1 MAVAIASATALRP
14 PVARRGRLLRQR
26 ATSENPSCDETADS
40 LRLECEQYWGE
51 TSAAWEPMLLA
62 LDVRCALDCGEIKMM
77 IDVAGATERWRKG
90 EVEVRRRVRG
100 TDASSL
106 LPRFTEAAAVRA
118 ALLANETWSSELET
132 VEKRCD
138 EARVLLEVGF
148 AKAPVA
154 APKDRATELS
164 AGIRDTLVLK
174 TAGDSATTR
183 WFSSAIVEII
193 EREIAVLAKKARRVR
208 TRAALKRNGRD
219 EAWCRA
225 QLGDACD
232 DTMSDD
238 DVIDAYSD
246 SPKVRAI
253 ALTLGTIFF
262 AVFIGVGV
270 AFSYYSTNLLV
281 WGRFDGPPP
290 CVSTLDNTMDSLLGA
305 PKKESMSMRRLKA
318 SYGAKGCADDI

>member
-1 MAVAIASATALRP
+1 MYNLW
-14 PVARRGRLLRQR
+14 Q
-26 ATSENPSCDETADS
+26 
-40 LRLECEQYWGE
+40 
-51 TSAAWEPMLLA
+51 
-62 LDVRCALDCGEIKMM
+62 VRCALDCGEIKMM

-183 WFSSAIVEII
+183 WRVPAHRRRDFRRRRRHQRDPYPDMQDRDAPQ
-193 EREIAVLAKKARRVR
+193 VLVCDRR
-208 TRAALKRNGRD
+208 D
-219 EAWCRA
+219 H
-225 QLGDACD
+225 
-232 DTMSDD
+232 
-238 DVIDAYSD
+238 
-246 SPKVRAI
+246 
-253 ALTLGTIFF
+253 
-262 AVFIGVGV
+262 
-270 AFSYYSTNLLV
+270 
-281 WGRFDGPPP
+281 
-290 CVSTLDNTMDSLLGA
+290 
-305 PKKESMSMRRLKA
+305 
-318 SYGAKGCADDI
+318 